1 MIRYA
6 FRPLSTSVVLTTL
19 VFLAAF
25 SFAPRS
31 RASGEDKTP
40 VMNDRWF
47 YASFGLGSDADADEI
62 VALIERASSVNM
74 NGMLWSVGWD
84 SADLW
89 SDEQIAR
96 LEKVKAAAKSGNVE
110 IIPILWSIGYGSMI
124 GRDPNLAEGLPI
136 TGLPMKVVGDRAAF
150 EPEEVVVENGDMETW
165 NGERLPIKGFYD
177 SGVSSRDETVARGGE
192 SSLRFENV
200 DSDEHGHGR
209 VMYELDLK
217 PGRIYRASA
226 WIKAERVV
234 GRVLIQA
241 YSLDGDSL
249 ANGNL
254 DVSRDE
260 DGSRTC
266 DWTQIQTSFRVP
278 EDGKIRVYAGIWG
291 GKGGKF
297 WIDDVQVEPLGLVN
311 PLQRDGTPIVVKSA
325 DGKTTYD
332 QGKDWTLP
340 EFRVQPWRP
349 DSESQK
355 LMIPEGS
362 AIKDGDALLVDFYY
376 PPLVGAPQ
384 IGTCMSEPKVYEY
397 FEKSAEAVSK
407 LLNPQKWFLSM
418 DEIRCAGTCK
428 ACKER
433 GISLAAILADCVA
446 KQRAIIKKVR
456 PDADVYIWS
465 DMLDPNHNAHDNYY
479 VCEGDYTGVWDLIPK
494 DLVISCWYYE
504 RRELSL
510 KFFSD
515 LGFRTQGAAYYD
527 VDDLSTCED
536 WFDACKRT
544 PNCVGIM
551 YTTWQNKYDLM
562 EGFGKL
568 VDPNRSSKE

>member
-1 MIRYA
+1 MTR
-6 FRPLSTSVVLTTL
+6 FDLRETL
-19 VFLAAF
+19 ASGVSLLLAVFVALASLF
-25 SFAPRS
+25 VS
-31 RASGEDKTP
+31 RAWGEDKTP

-47 YASFGLGSDADADEI
+47 YASFGLGSDADADKV
-62 VALIERASSVNM
+62 VALIERASAVNM
-74 NGMLWSVGWD
+74 NGMLWAVPWD

-96 LEKVKAAAKSGNVE
+96 LEKVKAAAKKGNVE
-110 IIPILWSIGYGSMI
+110 IIPILWTIGYGTMT

-136 TGLPMKVVGDRAAF
+136 KGLPMKARGDRAVF
-150 EPEEVVVENGDMETW
+150 EPEKIVVENGDMETW

-177 SGVSSRDETVARGGE
+177 SGVSSRDDSVAHSGK
-192 SSLRFENV
+192 SSLRFDKY

-209 VMYELDLK
+209 VMYELNLK

-226 WIKAERVV
+226 WIKADKVA
-234 GRVLIQA
+234 GRLLIQA
-241 YSLDGDSL
+241 YSVDGDSL
-249 ANGNL
+249 ANGNF
-254 DVSRDE
+254 DAPRAE
-260 DGSRTC
+260 DGTRTC

-291 GKGGKF
+291 GTRGRF

-325 DGKTTYD
+325 DGKKTYK

-349 DSESQK
+349 DAESQPLILPK
-355 LMIPEGS
+355 GS
-362 AIKDGDALLVDFYY
+362 AISDGEELSVDFYY

-384 IGTCMSEPKVYEY
+384 IATCMSEPKVYEY
-397 FEKSAEAVSK
+397 FEKSAKAVAK

-428 ACKER
+428 ACQDR

-465 DMLDPNHNAHDNYY
+465 DMFDPNHNAHDNYY

-494 DLVISCWYYE
+494 DLIISCWYHE
-504 RRELSL
+504 RRELSM
-510 KFFSD
+510 KFFSER
-515 LGFRTQGAAYYD
+515 GFRTQGAAYYD

-536 WFDACKRT
+536 WFDTCKRT

-568 VDPNRSSKE
+568 VDPNRPSGK